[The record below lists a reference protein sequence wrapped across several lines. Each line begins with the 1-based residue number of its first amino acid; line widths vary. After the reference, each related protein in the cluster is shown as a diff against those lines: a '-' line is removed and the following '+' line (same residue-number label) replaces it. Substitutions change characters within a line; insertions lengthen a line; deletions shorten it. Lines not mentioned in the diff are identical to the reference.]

1 MAQLEEMVDSSAL
14 GALVDLTAASDAL
27 EEEWNPSRPIESW
40 RRVKLEAGHDI
51 VEL

>member
-1 MAQLEEMVDSSAL
+1 MAQEQEMVDHSAL
-14 GALVDLTAASDAL
+14 GACADLTAASDAL
-27 EEEWNPSRPIESW
+27 DEEWNPSRPIESW